1 MVLWQEKYH
10 CLVVYLEPLWFLWEF
25 NGLIFGY
32 SVSPKTALYQHLP
45 VRVPNKTLRDG
56 KFAPCNRTI
65 WHHPGMFISSP
76 IDYEKLVGGFNPSEK
91 YQSKWESSPNRGENK
106 KCLKPP
112 ARKSPQEFQ
121 GCPS

>member
-10 CLVVYLEPLWFLWEF
+10 CLVVYLEPFWFLWEF

-45 VRVPNKTLRDG
+45 VGVPNKNLRDG
-56 KFAPCNRTI
+56 KFAPCNGTI

-76 IDYEKLVGGFNPSEK
+76 IDYEKLVGGFNPFEK
-91 YQSKWESSPNRGENK
+91 Y
-106 KCLKPP
+106 
-112 ARKSPQEFQ
+112 
-121 GCPS
+121 